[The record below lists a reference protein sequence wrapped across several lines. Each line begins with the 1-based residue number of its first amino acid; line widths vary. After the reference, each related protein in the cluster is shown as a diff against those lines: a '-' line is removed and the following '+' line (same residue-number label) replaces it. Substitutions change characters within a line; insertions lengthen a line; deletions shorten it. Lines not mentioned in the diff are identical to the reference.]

1 MLKNNND
8 PDELDGPAAARMMQR
23 PSLRVRGMSRAWI
36 WALAIVVLAGAA
48 GLYHFFSRPSAT
60 SGPEAQ
66 QRPAPRKGGFDAGR
80 PVPVVAVPA
89 RTADVGVYIS
99 ALGTVTPIAIVT
111 VRSRVDGEL
120 VRVQFR
126 EGQMVRAGD
135 VLAEIDPRPYQVQLA
150 QAEAQMARDQA
161 LLQNARVDL
170 NRYQTLYKQDS
181 IARQQLDTQEAL
193 VRQYEGTVKLDQ
205 ASIDNARLQL
215 TYCRITAPISGRL
228 GLRQV
233 DPGNIVR
240 AADANGL
247 VVIAQLQP
255 IGVVFAIPEDN
266 LPALMKKLRAGDK
279 LQVDAYDRADKVKL
293 ASGTLITADNQV
305 DPATGTVKL
314 KAQFANNDL
323 ALFPN
328 QFANVRLLIDVRRN
342 ATVIPSAA
350 VQRGTPGS
358 FVYVVKE
365 DASVAL
371 RLVKLGPVEG
381 ELVAVDAGLA
391 PGEQVVV
398 DGMDKLREGAKVN
411 LAGREALPAQPDSA
425 PKKGFGRRGPP
436 PDGSRPATR

>member
-1 MLKNNND
+1 MKRRLVS
-8 PDELDGPAAARMMQR
+8 RMRGAGR
-23 PSLRVRGMSRAWI
+23 PIV
-36 WALAIVVLAGAA
+36 WALAIVGLAAVA
-48 GLYHFFSRPSAT
+48 GLYYFFTRPAT
-60 SGPEAQ
+60 TSPEAQ
-66 QRPAPRKGGFDAGR
+66 QRFAPRKGGFDAGR
-80 PVPVVAVPA
+80 PIPVVAVPA
-89 RTADVGVYIS
+89 RSADVGVYIT
-99 ALGTVTPIAIVT
+99 ALGTVTPLASVT

-120 VRVQFR
+120 MKVLFR
-126 EGQMVRAGD
+126 EGQMVRAGEL
-135 VLAEIDPRPYQVQLA
+135 LAEIDPRLFQVQLA
-150 QAEAQMARDQA
+150 QAEGQMLRDQA
-161 LLQNARVDL
+161 LLQNARLDL
-170 NRYQTLYKQDS
+170 ERYRTLFKQDS

-205 ASIDNARLQL
+205 AAIDNARLQM

-255 IGVVFAIPEDN
+255 IGVVFAVPEDN
-266 LPALMKKLRAGDK
+266 LPVLMKKLRAGEK

-293 ASGTLITADNQV
+293 ASGTLLTADNQV

-314 KAQFANNDL
+314 KAQFANSDL
-323 ALFPN
+323 GLFPN
-328 QFANVRLLIDVRRN
+328 QFANVRLLIDVRKA

-358 FVYVVKE
+358 FVYVVKQ

-371 RLVKLGPVEG
+371 RPVKLGPTEG
-381 ELVAVDAGLA
+381 ELVSIEAGLA

-411 LAGREALPAQPDSA
+411 LAGREPPAGTQDSTA
-425 PKKGFGRRGPP
+425 TERRANKGGGRRGPP
-436 PDGSRPATR
+436 GGNPAASR